1 MSLKKLLE
9 TAGVTS
15 QQKDIEVTEEL
26 LNEHIDE
33 FRELINY
40 WRMYPDRLID
50 YYCSLNP
57 KNTFHLFFYQRL
69 FLRII
74 MRHRYVYAVFV
85 RAWSKSFMSVMAL
98 MLKAI
103 LYPGAK
109 LFSVAGGKEQSAQ
122 ILSSKV
128 QEICQLIPAMSKEII

>member
-1 MSLKKLLE
+1 
-9 TAGVTS
+9 
-15 QQKDIEVTEEL
+15 
-26 LNEHIDE
+26 
-33 FRELINY
+33 
-40 WRMYPDRLID
+40 
-50 YYCSLNP
+50 
-57 KNTFHLFFYQRL
+57 
-69 FLRII
+69 

-128 QEICQLIPAMSKEII
+128 QEICQLIPAISKEII

>member
-1 MSLKKLLE
+1 
-9 TAGVTS
+9 
-15 QQKDIEVTEEL
+15 
-26 LNEHIDE
+26 
-33 FRELINY
+33 
-40 WRMYPDRLID
+40 
-50 YYCSLNP
+50 
-57 KNTFHLFFYQRL
+57 
-69 FLRII
+69 

-85 RAWSKSFMSVMAL
+85 RAWSKSFMSVLAL

-128 QEICQLIPAMSKEII
+128 QEICQLIPAIQKEII